1 MSTMD
6 KVRAGTKMVP
16 AFYRIVVIDI
26 CVVVGGCRLPQVSYV
41 EETIVVGAYA
51 GN

>member
-1 MSTMD
+1 MIEN
-6 KVRAGTKMVP
+6 RAKADTKMVP